1 MGFWSFWSRI
11 FGSGAAPAPE
21 ERHPG
26 VSELNQAISEALEQS
41 LGEQTI
47 TGEITSL
54 KKKPGIWYLTLSD
67 DGGMISCVVPRR
79 VFAALEPP
87 RKSRFPDSGLP
98 GASDSESGDEDG
110 ETAGADNS
118 AAAEIP
124 PEIAV
129 GSQVLVTGRVRYYGP
144 GGSLQLE
151 LSEIRAEGPGERHLR
166 FLELKERL
174 REQGYFDE
182 TAKRPLPEHLEN
194 VGIATA
200 ADGAVIHDIEATVK
214 NSGIPFALRLY
225 PTQVQGR
232 GARDAIVRSLD
243 YINREGICDVIILAR
258 GGGSL
263 ESLAVFSSEEVVK
276 AVFASG
282 IPVIAAIGHEINSSL
297 ADEAADYS
305 VATPTAAAELLIRE
319 VRERETREERKARR
333 WLYAR
338 IILAAAG
345 IIAVLALFWFLRSR

>member
-1 MGFWSFWSRI
+1 MGFWSFWSSI
-11 FGSGAAPAPE
+11 FGGGAASVPE

-26 VSELNQAISEALEQS
+26 VSELNQMISEALEQG
-41 LGEQTI
+41 LGEQTV

-67 DGGMISCVVPRR
+67 DSGMISCVVPRR

-87 RKSRFPDSGLP
+87 RKSRFPDSGFP
-98 GASDSESGDEDG
+98 GASETESGDETDETTG
-110 ETAGADNS
+110 EDNADV
-118 AAAEIP
+118 AETP
-124 PEIAV
+124 QEIAV
-129 GSQVLVTGRVRYYGP
+129 GAQVLVTGRVRYYGP

-151 LSEIRAEGPGERHLR
+151 ISEIRAEGPGERHLR
-166 FLELKERL
+166 FLELKEQL

-182 TAKRPLPEHLEN
+182 TAKRPLPEQLET
-194 VGIATA
+194 VGIVTA

-232 GARDAIVRSLD
+232 GARDAIVRSLE

-282 IPVIAAIGHEINSSL
+282 IPVISAIGHEINSSL
-297 ADEAADYS
+297 SDEAADFS

-319 VRERETREERKARR
+319 VREREARREIRARR
-333 WLYAR
+333 WLYVR
-338 IILAAAG
+338 VILAAAG
-345 IIAVLALFWFLRSR
+345 VIAILATFLFLRSW

>member
-11 FGSGAAPAPE
+11 FGSGAAPVPE

-41 LGEQTI
+41 LGEQTV

-98 GASDSESGDEDG
+98 GADESGSGDEDG
-110 ETAGADNS
+110 EAAGADN
-118 AAAEIP
+118 AAAETP

-182 TAKRPLPEHLEN
+182 TAKRPLPEHLET

-232 GARDAIVRSLD
+232 GARDAIVRSLE

-319 VRERETREERKARR
+319 VREREAREERKARR
-333 WLYAR
+333 WLCAR